1 MAESVADVAVAL
13 ADGIEAALPRWVER
27 SVDTLVTLYTGAP
40 PSDEVAA
47 AAREAGRQAQADL
60 GPRVRAVLEADV
72 DDQRTTPLAILR
84 EAVRYPAAVL
94 RAAGVPGVERDRF
107 AEDAFP
113 DD

>member
-1 MAESVADVAVAL
+1 MPPSPTTASSWHARSTRCPPGSSNWSTGRWPMAESVADVAVAL

-27 SVDTLVTLYTGAP
+27 SVDTLVRLYTGAP

-72 DDQRTTPLAILR
+72 GEQ
-84 EAVRYPAAVL
+84 
-94 RAAGVPGVERDRF
+94 
-107 AEDAFP
+107 
-113 DD
+113 